1 MQTERRMC
9 DVPVSFPSNFSDTQF
24 ACRSGIDVLA
34 IGNLARKLVKSRYA
48 CRKITSHRLR
58 PLFRKQI
65 ENESIPIIS
74 SLSGKPVP
82 LARRESRCAHTGH
95 LRDAA
100 V

>member
-24 ACRSGIDVLA
+24 AGRSGIEVLA

-74 SLSGKPVP
+74 S
-82 LARRESRCAHTGH
+82 
-95 LRDAA
+95 
-100 V
+100 